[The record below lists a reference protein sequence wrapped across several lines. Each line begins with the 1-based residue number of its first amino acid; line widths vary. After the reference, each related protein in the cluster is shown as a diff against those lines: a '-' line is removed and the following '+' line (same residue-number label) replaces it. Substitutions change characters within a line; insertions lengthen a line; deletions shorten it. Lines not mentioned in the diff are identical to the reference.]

1 MTGVGETVNVEV
13 LNRGRHR
20 GEASMAKPKSLVY
33 VRYEDHVL
41 YHQGDPTAMKP
52 QTRECVGWLVYEG
65 NDYIIICW
73 DRDAGAP
80 SARWTSSPKKNR
92 YKPKLIRQ
100 STAISQPTSAIEH

>member
-41 YHQGDPTAMKP
+41 YHRGDPTAMKP

-80 SARWTSSPKKNR
+80 TFKGGDPKASGLVILR
-92 YKPKLIRQ
+92 SDIR
-100 STAISQPTSAIEH
+100 ELRRLKDG